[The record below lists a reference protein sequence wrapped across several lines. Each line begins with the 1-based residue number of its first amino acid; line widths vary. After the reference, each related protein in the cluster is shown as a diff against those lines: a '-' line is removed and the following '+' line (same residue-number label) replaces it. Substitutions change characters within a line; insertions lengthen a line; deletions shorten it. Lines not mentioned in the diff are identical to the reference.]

1 MKTLEAGRYTKH
13 RLMKVNRDEIKH
25 DITAVRE
32 ERKHWRQV
40 GIQHRLMKVN
50 RDEIKHDITAI
61 REESTT
67 KMKTLEA
74 GWYTTHRLMKTRY
87 HSC

>member
-25 DITAVRE
+25 DITAIRE

-61 REESTT
+61 REER
-67 KMKTLEA
+67 KHWRQV
-74 GWYTTHRLMKTRY
+74 GIQRRLYEGKQR
-87 HSC
+87 

>member
-1 MKTLEAGRYTKH
+1 MKTLEAGRYTTH

-40 GIQHRLMKVN
+40 GIQHIDL
-50 RDEIKHDITAI
+50 
-61 REESTT
+61 
-67 KMKTLEA
+67 
-74 GWYTTHRLMKTRY
+74 
-87 HSC
+87 